1 MSSRT
6 KIIVLHM
13 KELIYTGIFI
23 ALGILFIVLLAIM
36 FLPSGKKEKS
46 REDGQTVNA
55 YIPGIYTTS
64 IELGGSVVDVEIVVD
79 ENSIN
84 SLRLVNLDE
93 AVATMY
99 PLIEPSF
106 EELSGQITENQSL
119 EGITYSDDSR
129 YTSILLLNAVETSL
143 EKAANHN

>member
-36 FLPSGKKEKS
+36 FLPSKNREKS
-46 REDGQTVNA
+46 REEEQTVNA

-79 ENSIN
+79 ENNIN

-93 AVATMY
+93 VVATMY

-129 YTSILLLNAVETSL
+129 YTSILLLNAVEASL

>member
-36 FLPSGKKEKS
+36 FLPSKNREKS
-46 REDGQTVNA
+46 REEEQTVNA
-55 YIPGIYTTS
+55 YTPGIYTTS

-79 ENSIN
+79 ENNIN

-106 EELSGQITENQSL
+106 EELSEQITENQSL

-129 YTSILLLNAVETSL
+129 YTSILLLNAVEASL
-143 EKAANHN
+143 EKAAGHN

>member
-36 FLPSGKKEKS
+36 FLPSKNREKS
-46 REDGQTVNA
+46 REEEQTVNA
-55 YIPGIYTTS
+55 YTPGIYTTS

-79 ENSIN
+79 ENNIN

-106 EELSGQITENQSL
+106 EELSEQITENQSL

-129 YTSILLLNAVETSL
+129 YTSILLLNAVEASL

>member
-46 REDGQTVNA
+46 REDGQTETA
-55 YIPGIYTTS
+55 YIPCIYTTS

-129 YTSILLLNAVETSL
+129 YTSILLLNAVEASL

>member
-36 FLPSGKKEKS
+36 FLPSKNREKS
-46 REDGQTVNA
+46 REEEQTVNA
-55 YIPGIYTTS
+55 YTPGIYTTS

-79 ENSIN
+79 ENNIN

-93 AVATMY
+93 AV
-99 PLIEPSF
+99 
-106 EELSGQITENQSL
+106 
-119 EGITYSDDSR
+119 
-129 YTSILLLNAVETSL
+129 
-143 EKAANHN
+143 

>member
-129 YTSILLLNAVETSL
+129 YTSILLLNAVEASL

>member
-79 ENSIN
+79 ENNIN

-129 YTSILLLNAVETSL
+129 YTSILLLSAVEASL

>member
-46 REDGQTVNA
+46 RENGQTVNA

-79 ENSIN
+79 ENNIN

-129 YTSILLLNAVETSL
+129 YTSILLLNAVEASL

>member
-79 ENSIN
+79 ENNIN

-129 YTSILLLNAVETSL
+129 YTSILLLNAVEASL

>member
-84 SLRLVNLDE
+84 SLR
-93 AVATMY
+93 
-99 PLIEPSF
+99 
-106 EELSGQITENQSL
+106 
-119 EGITYSDDSR
+119 
-129 YTSILLLNAVETSL
+129 
-143 EKAANHN
+143 

>member
-55 YIPGIYTTS
+55 YIPGIYTTP

-79 ENSIN
+79 ENNIN

-129 YTSILLLNAVETSL
+129 YTSILLLNAVEASL

>member
-46 REDGQTVNA
+46 REDGQTVDA
-55 YIPGIYTTS
+55 DIPGIYTTS

-79 ENSIN
+79 ENNIN

-129 YTSILLLNAVETSL
+129 YTSILLLNAVEASL

>member
-79 ENSIN
+79 ENNIN

-93 AVATMY
+93 VVATMY

-129 YTSILLLNAVETSL
+129 YTSILLLNAVEASL

>member
-36 FLPSGKKEKS
+36 FLPSKNREKS
-46 REDGQTVNA
+46 REEEQTVNA
-55 YIPGIYTTS
+55 YTPGIYTTS

-79 ENSIN
+79 ENNIN

-129 YTSILLLNAVETSL
+129 YTSILLLNAVEASL

>member
-36 FLPSGKKEKS
+36 FLPSGKKEKF

-79 ENSIN
+79 ENNIN

-129 YTSILLLNAVETSL
+129 YTSILLLNAVEASL

>member
-79 ENSIN
+79 ENGIN

-129 YTSILLLNAVETSL
+129 YTSILLLNAVEASL

>member
-64 IELGGSVVDVEIVVD
+64 IKLGGSVVDVEIVVD

-129 YTSILLLNAVETSL
+129 YTSILLLNAVEASL

>member
-1 MSSRT
+1 
-6 KIIVLHM
+6 M

-79 ENSIN
+79 ENNIN

-129 YTSILLLNAVETSL
+129 YTSILLLNAVEASL

>member
-6 KIIVLHM
+6 KISVLHM

-79 ENSIN
+79 ENNIN

-129 YTSILLLNAVETSL
+129 YTSILLLNAVEASL

>member
-79 ENSIN
+79 ENNIN

-106 EELSGQITENQSL
+106 EGLSGQITENQSL

-129 YTSILLLNAVETSL
+129 YTSILLLNAVEASL

>member
-46 REDGQTVNA
+46 RENGQTVNA

-64 IELGGSVVDVEIVVD
+64 IELGGNVVDVEIVVD
-79 ENSIN
+79 ENNIN

-93 AVATMY
+93 VVATMY

-129 YTSILLLNAVETSL
+129 YTSILLLNAVEASL

>member
-23 ALGILFIVLLAIM
+23 ALGILFILLLAIM

-79 ENSIN
+79 ENNIN

-129 YTSILLLNAVETSL
+129 YTSILLLNAVEASL

>member
-79 ENSIN
+79 ENNIN

>member
-23 ALGILFIVLLAIM
+23 ALGILFIVLRAIM

-79 ENSIN
+79 ENSIS

-129 YTSILLLNAVETSL
+129 YTSILLLNAVEASL

>member
-1 MSSRT
+1 MSSKT
-6 KIIVLHM
+6 KIVVLHM

-129 YTSILLLNAVETSL
+129 YTSILLLNAVEASL

>member
-13 KELIYTGIFI
+13 KELIYTGILI

-79 ENSIN
+79 ENNIN

-129 YTSILLLNAVETSL
+129 YTSILLLNAVEASL

>member
-46 REDGQTVNA
+46 RENGQTVNA

-64 IELGGSVVDVEIVVD
+64 TELGGSVVDVEIVVD

-129 YTSILLLNAVETSL
+129 YTSILLLNAVEASL

>member
-46 REDGQTVNA
+46 RENGQTVNA
-55 YIPGIYTTS
+55 YITVIYTTS

-129 YTSILLLNAVETSL
+129 YTSILLLNAVEASL

>member
-106 EELSGQITENQSL
+106 EKLSGQITENQSL

-129 YTSILLLNAVETSL
+129 YTSILLLNAVEASL

>member
-46 REDGQTVNA
+46 RENGQTVNA

-129 YTSILLLNAVETSL
+129 YTSILLLNAVEASL

>member
-36 FLPSGKKEKS
+36 FLPSGNKEKS
-46 REDGQTVNA
+46 RKEAQAVAA
-55 YIPGIYTTS
+55 YVPGIYTTS

-79 ENSIN
+79 ENNIN

-106 EELSGQITENQSL
+106 EKLSGQITENQSL

-129 YTSILLLNAVETSL
+129 YTSILLLNAVEASL